1 MDQLYTYAIALQDQ
15 LVILR
20 QKRDRL
26 KEEGEFLKYERLAQ
40 IIAEIEEVLE
50 NLAPLL
56 KPPTLH

>member
-1 MDQLYTYAIALQDQ
+1 MDQLYAYAIALQDQ
-15 LVILR
+15 LVIMR

-26 KEEGEFLKYERLAQ
+26 REEGEFLRYERLAR